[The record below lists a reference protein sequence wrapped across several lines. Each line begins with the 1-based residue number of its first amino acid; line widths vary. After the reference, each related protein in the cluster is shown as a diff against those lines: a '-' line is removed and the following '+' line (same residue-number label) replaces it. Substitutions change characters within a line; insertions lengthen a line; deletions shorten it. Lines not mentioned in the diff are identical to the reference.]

1 MTIQAEKNWGGDM
14 AQMFAG
20 SDDIYPQGTV
30 LTTRL

>member
-20 SDDIYPQGTV
+20 SDDIYPQE
-30 LTTRL
+30 LC